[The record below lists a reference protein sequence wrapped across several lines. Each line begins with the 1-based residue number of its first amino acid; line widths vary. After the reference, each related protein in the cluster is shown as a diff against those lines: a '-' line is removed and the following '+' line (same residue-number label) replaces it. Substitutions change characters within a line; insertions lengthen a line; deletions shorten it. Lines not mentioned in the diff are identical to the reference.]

1 MPTDDTDVERVVAAL
16 AGQVEALKGRVGD
29 IAGLVDVG
37 APSGR
42 QVTDWM
48 SLSTDDA
55 AARLLRLA
63 DWIEGVL
70 VDGYYVT
77 RRQLPDCWALH
88 RPAVIH
94 LLWLEDT
101 YSAAYGEE
109 AIPLAAAEWN
119 TRWRPAGL
127 ELLREV
133 VPTRLCRPRANDENG
148 RPQEGVHMMTEEEQQ
163 RLQAPP
169 PPPPPPP
176 IPAGAREAAE
186 RSRLSFP
193 ATAPPRRSAPQR
205 TDASDPVIDPQVA
218 AQTAERKFWQGY
230 LDQAFPLDADWRATR
245 QRRAAQRQGA
255 AELTD

>member
-1 MPTDDTDVERVVAAL
+1 MPTENTDLERVVAVL
-16 AGQVEALKGRVGD
+16 AGQIEALKGRVGD
-29 IAGLVDVG
+29 MAGLVDVG

-48 SLSTDDA
+48 NLSADDA
-55 AARLLRLA
+55 AARLVRLA

-119 TRWRPAGL
+119 TRWLPAGL

-133 VPTRLCRPRANDENG
+133 APTRLCRPR
-148 RPQEGVHMMTEEEQQ
+148 PSQEGLHMVTAEEEQ
-163 RLQAPP
+163 RLQVATPP
-169 PPPPPPP
+169 PPPPPEP
-176 IPAGAREAAE
+176 IPAAAREAVE
-186 RSRLSFP
+186 RSRHSFP
-193 ATAPPRRSAPQR
+193 PMAPPPRPEPKR
-205 TDASDPVIDPQVA
+205 TAASEPVIDPIVE

-230 LDQAFPLDADWRATR
+230 LDQAFPLDADWRAAR
-245 QRRAAQRQGA
+245 QRRAAQRPGA
-255 AELTD
+255 AELSD